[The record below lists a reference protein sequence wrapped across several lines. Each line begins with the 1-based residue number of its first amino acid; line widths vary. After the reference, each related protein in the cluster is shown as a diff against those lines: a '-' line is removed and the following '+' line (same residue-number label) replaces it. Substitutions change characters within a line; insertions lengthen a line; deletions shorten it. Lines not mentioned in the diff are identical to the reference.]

1 MCFWTRKL
9 PTFLSRLNE
18 ISGGC
23 EKNAPV
29 SGSFCTFSRHFFLGT
44 LSHWRQLRN
53 DVYDDCDVIVPVQG
67 RTDYCLPTLLTVLT
81 PPPEGLAFA
90 FRRSC
95 LLWNGLH
102 DSSNQEIYFCQC
114 LSYWLD
120 RQRAP
125 NLCLSSDLVLCEL
138 SVFVRWGNV
147 ACSKCKTGIR
157 FCLARKNFSFLIDH
171 ASKLRLRSR
180 CIVFITAFSSVSLLL
195 LILTARRRDLLN
207 FSSGSLSWF
216 FMISSVRFP
225 VNKITLNWG

>member
-1 MCFWTRKL
+1 MKRSVILTDRLGPDILSAFWTKGQVLHRERAHLKVPGFSIVLNVLLTRKL

-95 LLWNGLH
+95 LL
-102 DSSNQEIYFCQC
+102 
-114 LSYWLD
+114 
-120 RQRAP
+120 
-125 NLCLSSDLVLCEL
+125 
-138 SVFVRWGNV
+138 
-147 ACSKCKTGIR
+147 
-157 FCLARKNFSFLIDH
+157 
-171 ASKLRLRSR
+171 
-180 CIVFITAFSSVSLLL
+180 
-195 LILTARRRDLLN
+195 
-207 FSSGSLSWF
+207 
-216 FMISSVRFP
+216 
-225 VNKITLNWG
+225 